1 MAMLAIPFAYALWYA
16 VLFSPILA
24 GRMLFPSDG
33 QLAAFFTPIRLW
45 NPLPLAGMPGVAE
58 PHLAQLYP
66 LRWLFAA
73 LPDAIGFNLFVVF
86 SYALASSLAFGY
98 VHAITRSKLAS
109 AIAGLIFGT
118 SGYLIAHLGHTGLFA
133 AVAWMPLTLWSLEM
147 LRRRFSAA
155 WLAIGVLSIALTIL
169 AGHPQ
174 AFVYSIYLGGAYA
187 LFLGSKAPIG
197 WVKTIG
203 VYVAMTATGAAIA
216 AAHLLPMLELARLS
230 VRSEI
235 TFDAFREYAL
245 PIRQLPMFL
254 FPYLFGG
261 GYPPTFPAYFG
272 RWNLPEMAGYMGLMT
287 LMLAL
292 VGAIRTWRSSVG
304 AFWLAVAAVSLLL
317 TLGDATPLLWLTYH
331 LPAIDKLRAPARHLQ
346 EATFAFAVLAGLGV
360 AAIQKGD
367 ATPLLARRAVIG
379 VSVIVATTLLAIVHR
394 YGHLESMAAAARQT
408 LPRASANP
416 ALGIPVAVL
425 VVSAIALLHWV
436 RAPGDRTRSVALAAA
451 LAIDLG
457 SHAWFQQWRYG
468 TPVDALRVPRYAER
482 YRDELVAAHQRVMPM
497 MGWQEPRQA
506 FSPMM
511 SQLYG
516 LPSVSGYGPLLQR
529 RYAELS
535 LVTNG
540 GWINPAVLDSAD
552 RAPDLLAG
560 RYIVAPNSAP
570 AIDAEAGHG
579 MWNPDGLRVVLG
591 SGCGASGGEQ
601 LRLPVPDTVRFDEIA
616 IVSAMS
622 CSTSIEQ
629 GAPVA
634 RVSLIDTLGRAHA
647 RVLHAGED
655 TSEWAIDCDD
665 VKGVVKHQAAKV
677 FDDWHARRADGS
689 TCEGHRFLTRL
700 HVEPKRYGEIVVDW
714 LAPGAATLRISRMSL
729 VDTAHAGAWHVR
741 DGDPRLSDRARFT
754 RVEDFGTS
762 SIYRNERALPR
773 AWLVS
778 RVVAAKPGEI
788 LRAIRTS
795 VAPDGSAYDPHAMAF
810 VEEPLRLQVTG
821 SGGAGDVTI
830 ERFQDNEIELET
842 QATRNA
848 FLVVSDVDYP
858 GWTASID
865 GVDARVL
872 RTDYALRGLPVP
884 AGRHRVVL
892 RYRPLAFYAGLAISL
907 SALAALA
914 AFVIAARRTRV
925 LAQRRGLVPITTQL

>member
-1 MAMLAIPFAYALWYA
+1 MATLAIPAAYAVWYA
-16 VLFSPILA
+16 ALFSPILA

-45 NPLPLAGMPGVAE
+45 NPLPLAGMPGLAE

-66 LRWLFAA
+66 VRWIFAA
-73 LPDAIGFNLFVVF
+73 LPDPMGFDLFVVF

-109 AIAGLIFGT
+109 AIAGSIFGT

-133 AVAWMPLTLWSLEM
+133 AAAWMPLTLWSIEM
-147 LRRRFSAA
+147 LRREFTATWFAVGAS
-155 WLAIGVLSIALTIL
+155 SIALTIL

-187 LFLGSKAPIG
+187 LFLGSTAPIG
-197 WVKTIG
+197 WRRTVG
-203 VYVAMTATGAAIA
+203 VFVAMTATGAAIA
-216 AAHLLPMLELARLS
+216 AAHILPMLELARLS

-235 TFDAFREYAL
+235 SFDAFKEYAL
-245 PIRQLPMFL
+245 PIRQLPMFF

-272 RWNLPEMAGYMGLMT
+272 RWNLPEMAGYVGLLT

-292 VGAIRTWRSSVG
+292 VGAIRTWRSSIG
-304 AFWLAVAAVSLLL
+304 AFWLAVAGMSLLL
-317 TLGDATPLLWLTYH
+317 TLGDATPLLWITYH

-360 AAIQKGD
+360 AAIQKGS
-367 ATPLLARRAVIG
+367 ATPLLARRSAIV
-379 VSVIVATTLLAIVHR
+379 VSAMVAATLLAIVHF
-394 YGHLESMAAAARQT
+394 YGHLESMAAGVRLT
-408 LPRASANP
+408 LPPAWANP

-425 VVSAIALLHWV
+425 VVSAIALLYWV
-436 RAPGDRTRSVALAAA
+436 KAPEDRMRSAALVAA

-468 TPVDALRVPRYAER
+468 TPVDALRVPRYAKR
-482 YRDELVAAHQRVMPM
+482 YRDELVAAHQRIMPM
-497 MGWQEPRQA
+497 MGWQEPKHA

-535 LVTNG
+535 LVTSG
-540 GWINPAVLDSAD
+540 GWIDPVVLESAD
-552 RAPDLLAG
+552 RAPDLLAA
-560 RYIVAPNSAP
+560 RYIIASDSAP
-570 AIDAEAGHG
+570 AVDAEAGQA
-579 MWNPDGLRVVLG
+579 MWGRGGLRVVLG
-591 SGCGASGGEQ
+591 SGCAARGDEQ
-601 LRLPVPDTVRFDEIA
+601 LRLAVRDTARFDEIA

-622 CSTSIEQ
+622 CSTDVRQ
-629 GAPVA
+629 GAVVA
-634 RVSLIDTLGRAHA
+634 RVSLIDAQGSAHA
-647 RVLHAGED
+647 SVLRAGED

-665 VKGVVKHQAAKV
+665 VKALVKHQAANV
-677 FDDWHARRADGS
+677 FDSWHARRAAGS

-700 HVEPKRYGEIVVDW
+700 RVEPNRYREIVVDW

-729 VDTAHAGAWHVR
+729 VDTTLARAWHVR
-741 DGDPRLSDRARFT
+741 DDDPRLSDRSRFV

-762 SIYRNERALPR
+762 SMYRNERAMPR

-778 RVVAAKPGEI
+778 RVVAAKPDEI

-795 VAPDGSAYDPHAMAF
+795 VAPDGNAYDPHTMAF
-810 VEEPLRLQVTG
+810 VEEPFQLEDVG
-821 SGGAGDVTI
+821 SGDAGDVAI
-830 ERFQDNEIELET
+830 ERFENDEMELET
-842 QATRNA
+842 RTTGNA
-848 FLVVSDVDYP
+848 FLVVSDADYP

-865 GVDARVL
+865 GVGARVL

-884 AGRHRVVL
+884 AGRHRVVF

-907 SALAALA
+907 LALGSLA
-914 AFVIAARRTRV
+914 AFVLV
-925 LAQRRGLVPITTQL
+925 AQRKRML